1 MCTPWRRRG
10 KAEVQYIAP
19 FLLGGGE
26 KQFHAPATVPQRK
39 GASVPIECKP
49 FIKNFMNIEDN
60 FIV

>member
-1 MCTPWRRRG
+1 M
-10 KAEVQYIAP
+10 QYIAP